1 MTAATVS
8 LFIVTG
14 RMSVF
19 PRQPEVSLI
28 NTALGSFTKHSINL
42 LRFQNWSSLLRTGHD
57 GPTHTRAKTVTNV
70 RNKNKKQVS
79 G

>member
-28 NTALGSFTKHSINL
+28 NTALGSFIKHSINL
-42 LRFQNWSSLLRTGHD
+42 LRFQNRSSLLRTGHD
-57 GPTHTRAKTVTNV
+57 SPTHTIAKMVT
-70 RNKNKKQVS
+70 KCQKQR
-79 G
+79 

>member
-19 PRQPEVSLI
+19 PRQLEVSLI

-57 GPTHTRAKTVTNV
+57 GPTHTIAKMITECQ
-70 RNKNKKQVS
+70 KQT
-79 G
+79 